1 MQRSCLF
8 LSSPTSFSP
17 VSLLL
22 NSSQVVLTL
31 RNPSRSSITST
42 CWTKLPFNCS
52 VSSRLAFSPLH
63 STAVEEIVETSTEES
78 EFIEVGYICK
88 LHGIQGELRVKPN
101 TDFPELR
108 FGQPGKRWLKEKY
121 LGKDII
127 REVELIEGRDHP
139 GQKSW
144 IVSFSGIDTVDQA
157 KELVGSTL
165 LVRKED
171 RPVLEEGEFYTRDLV
186 GMKVILKDTG
196 KLVGTVINVFNSGGP
211 NDLLQ
216 VKIYSNEETD
226 DGTGSESGTD
236 VSGHLAWVPF
246 VEAIVPDVD
255 MHTREMRITPPNGLL
270 ELNRRSDTRSKK
282 ERRQL
287 EWRERKKATRCLI
300 VAKKRLCEME
310 RKHIFHGLQ
319 FGEKAER
326 TLLADHI
333 VSINFKLFQ
342 QAMHNFETVSTRWN
356 LSEFVK
362 AYPTNILE
370 NPIKIPKESLASSET
385 KDKTVATEGLKRKGQ
400 KLISEGKAAIVLV
413 VNDKKNLERCSN
425 LEHGDS
431 GSADSSNIAYL
442 QASLLNDG
450 VEMEE
455 KNRGLLPLIMV
466 TSSHEKPSV
475 QNSFLD
481 NDYFSFDSDKVW
493 FLEEENLPIVSSS
506 ADEQN
511 KHKVLMKSPWEI
523 LQSPV
528 GSGGIFS
535 LLSSH
540 NILENLS
547 EKGVEYVQVCSL
559 GEGSVVG
566 NPLFFGYVKSRK
578 ADIGIE
584 ICNSNANSSEDFNV
598 IFSMKILKK
607 ILKQID
613 KLKFHAVTKQNSH
626 VQLVDKDWVDVVPST
641 LNSYEYHCSIYSSLS
656 VCSPDKICAME
667 VTN

>member
-1 MQRSCLF
+1 MQRSCLL

-17 VSLLL
+17 FSLLP
-22 NSSQVVLTL
+22 
-31 RNPSRSSITST
+31 NPSQLVLPFKSSIAST
-42 CWTKLPFNCS
+42 CWTKIPFNCS
-52 VSSRLAFSPLH
+52 VSSRLVLSPLH
-63 STAVEEIVETSTEES
+63 SSAVEEIVVTSIDEP
-78 EFIEVGYICK
+78 EFIEVGYISK

-108 FGQPGKRWLKEKY
+108 FGQPGKRWLKEQH

-139 GQKSW
+139 GQRSW
-144 IVSFSGIDTVDQA
+144 IVSFSGINTVDKA

-165 LVRKED
+165 LVRKQD

-211 NDLLQ
+211 NDLLE
-216 VKIYSNEETD
+216 VKLYSDEETN
-226 DGTGSESGTD
+226 DGTGPEPGTD

-255 MHTREMRITPPNGLL
+255 MHEREMWITPPKGLL
-270 ELNRRSDTRSKK
+270 ELNKRSDTRSKK

-287 EWRERKKATRCLI
+287 EWKEKKKATRRLI
-300 VAKKRLCEME
+300 VAKKKLCEME
-310 RKHIFHGLQ
+310 QKHIFHGLQ
-319 FGEKAER
+319 FGEKAEK

-333 VSINFKLFQ
+333 VNINFKLFQ
-342 QAMHNFETVSTRWN
+342 QAMQNFETVSTRWN
-356 LSEFVK
+356 MSEFVK

-370 NPIKIPKESLASSET
+370 NPMKTPKESLVSSDT
-385 KDKTVATEGLKRKGQ
+385 KHKTVATDGLKRKGQ
-400 KLISEGKAAIVLV
+400 KVISEGKAAIVLV
-413 VNDKKNLERCSN
+413 VNEEKILERSSN

-431 GSADSSNIAYL
+431 GSADSSNLAYL
-442 QASLLNDG
+442 QASLLNDCVK
-450 VEMEE
+450 VEEE
-455 KNRGLLPLIMV
+455 DRGLLPLVMV
-466 TSSHEKPSV
+466 TSSHEKLSF

-481 NDYFSFDSDKVW
+481 HDYFSFDSDKVR

-506 ADEQN
+506 ADERN

-540 NILENLS
+540 NILENFT
-547 EKGVEYVQVCSL
+547 EMGVEYIQVCSL

-566 NPLFFGYVKSRK
+566 NPLFFGFVKSRK

-584 ICNSNANSSEDFNV
+584 ICKSNGNSSEDFNV
-598 IFSMKILKK
+598 IFSTKILKK

-613 KLKFHAVTKQNSH
+613 ELKFHAVTKENSY
-626 VQLVDKDWVDVVPST
+626 VELVDKEWVDVVPSS

-656 VCSPDKICAME
+656 FCSPDKICVME
-667 VTN
+667 VTD